1 MHKNTYGIYKMHKNT
16 FCLASLIFLGFQRN
30 LSILLDMKVINFSQK
45 TIYHI
50 AKSNLNET
58 LVSVFK

>member
-1 MHKNTYGIYKMHKNT
+1 MHNNT